1 MELRYAESSLDN
13 FQPSVIYM
21 RCNWFDTQPAA
32 ARNFPGRVIKKERK
46 KRRKGERE
54 RERKKTSRLV
64 ITRVLT
70 FYFLDADTV
79 TVLI

>member
-54 RERKKTSRLV
+54 KERKKTSRLV
-64 ITRVLT
+64 MTRVLT

>member
-64 ITRVLT
+64 MTRVLT

>member
-1 MELRYAESSLDN
+1 
-13 FQPSVIYM
+13 M

-54 RERKKTSRLV
+54 RERERKKTSRLV

>member
-1 MELRYAESSLDN
+1 MLNVVWNYGTRNPLDN

-32 ARNFPGRVIKKERK
+32 ARNFPDRYKEREK
-46 KRRKGERE
+46 
-54 RERKKTSRLV
+54 ERKKTSRLV
-64 ITRVLT
+64 MTRVLT
-70 FYFLDADTV
+70 FYFLDTDTI

>member
-1 MELRYAESSLDN
+1 
-13 FQPSVIYM
+13 M

-54 RERKKTSRLV
+54 REREREKENQSSGHNSRVNILFP
-64 ITRVLT
+64 RC
-70 FYFLDADTV
+70 
-79 TVLI
+79 